1 MMSVMILALAA
12 AALLPIDAS
21 WSRAAV
27 WDDGRAEVAHYEA
40 HRKVYGTDRAFE
52 AVLITVKEEF
62 NRALGVKADPP
73 YEGKDIATVLKMNII
88 GRIQTENY
96 PYSYMTSVFVSCDDP
111 RSLVKL
117 SQSSQEWCGTTFK
130 EVVTWDGP
138 PHMVFHSYFDG
149 QADGRHPLALKDGAL
164 LEEQLFLVLRAAALK
179 PSERYSF
186 PLFDS
191 LVTNSVKPPIAGPV
205 EAVLG
210 GEETLAT
217 PAGSFP
223 TQRIELR
230 GVRSPSAAAPLLTF
244 WIENRGARALVKFSA
259 ADGRTLLLKEISR
272 RDYWSR

>member
-1 MMSVMILALAA
+1 MILALAAAA

-27 WDDGRAEVAHYEA
+27 WGDGRAEVAHYEA

-52 AVLITVKEEF
+52 MVLITVKEEF

-88 GRIQTENY
+88 ARIQTENY
-96 PYSYMTSVFVSCDDP
+96 PYSYMTSVFVSRDDP

-130 EVVTWDGP
+130 EIVTWDGP

-149 QADGRHPLALKDGAL
+149 QADGRHPLALEGGAL
-164 LEEQLFLVLRAAALK
+164 LEEQLLLVLRAADLK
-179 PSERYSF
+179 PGQRYSF

-191 LVTNSVKPPIAGPV
+191 LVTNSVKPPVSRPV
-205 EAVLG
+205 EAALA

-223 TQRIELR
+223 TQRVE
-230 GVRSPSAAAPLLTF
+230 VRSPSDPAPLLTV
-244 WIENRGARALVKFSA
+244 WIEKGGARALVKFSA
-259 ADGRTLLLKEISR
+259 ADGRSLLLKEISR